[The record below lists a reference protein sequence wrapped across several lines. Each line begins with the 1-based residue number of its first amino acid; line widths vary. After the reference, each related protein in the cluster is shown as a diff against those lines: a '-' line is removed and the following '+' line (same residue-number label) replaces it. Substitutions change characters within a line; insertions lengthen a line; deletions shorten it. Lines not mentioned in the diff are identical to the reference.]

1 MNSIDAHSVL
11 ATRAASDVSV
21 TRAPS
26 GTATGP
32 KPEAVSAAEG
42 IAAVK
47 RASEQVVRVSD
58 SLASQ
63 KTRASEEIQAV
74 QAKLDEIVSHLNV
87 KMEVRDKSLNFSID
101 EVSNRVMVT
110 VTDKVSGEVVRQV
123 PSEAILKV
131 AHNIEAL
138 KGVLFDRNI

>member
-1 MNSIDAHSVL
+1 MTSIDAHSAL
-11 ATRAASDVSV
+11 ATRAASDVTDS
-21 TRAPS
+21 RS
-26 GTATGP
+26 
-32 KPEAVSAAEG
+32 KLQSVSAAEG
-42 IAAVK
+42 LAAVK
-47 RASEQVVRVSD
+47 RASEQAVQVSTTLD
-58 SLASQ
+58 SQ
-63 KTRASEEIQAV
+63 RARAGEEMQAV
-74 QAKLDEIVSHLNV
+74 QAKLDEIVSLLNV
-87 KMEVRDKSLNFSID
+87 KMDVRDKSLNFSVD

>member
-32 KPEAVSAAEG
+32 KPEAVSAAQG

-87 KMEVRDKSLNFSID
+87 KMEVRDKSLNFSVD

>member
-1 MNSIDAHSVL
+1 MKSIDAHSVL
-11 ATRAASDVSV
+11 ATRAASDVIA

-32 KPEAVSAAEG
+32 KPEAVSAAQG

-47 RASEQVVRVSD
+47 RASEQVATVSD

-63 KTRASEEIQAV
+63 KNRASEEIQAV

-87 KMEVRDKSLNFSID
+87 KMEVRTKSLNFSVD

>member
-11 ATRAASDVSV
+11 ATRAASDVIA
-21 TRAPS
+21 TRAAS

-32 KPEAVSAAEG
+32 RSEAVSAAEG

-87 KMEVRDKSLNFSID
+87 KMEVRDKSLNFAVD

>member
-1 MNSIDAHSVL
+1 MNSIDAHSAL
-11 ATRAASDVSV
+11 ATLAASDVIAYRTPSGPA
-21 TRAPS
+21 TRAR
-26 GTATGP
+26 
-32 KPEAVSAAEG
+32 PESVSAAEG

-47 RASEQVVRVSD
+47 RAAEQVANVSD

-63 KTRASEEIQAV
+63 KNRASEEIQAV
-74 QAKLDEIVSHLNV
+74 QAKLDEIVSHLNI
-87 KMEVRDKSLNFSID
+87 KMEVRNKSLNFSVD

>member
-1 MNSIDAHSVL
+1 MNSIDAHSAL
-11 ATRAASDVSV
+11 ATRAASDVIA

-47 RASEQVVRVSD
+47 RASEQVANVSD

-63 KTRASEEIQAV
+63 KNRASEEIQAV

-87 KMEVRDKSLNFSID
+87 KMEVRNKSLNFSVD

>member
-11 ATRAASDVSV
+11 ATRAAYDVIA

-26 GTATGP
+26 GPAAGTR
-32 KPEAVSAAEG
+32 PEAVSAAQG

-87 KMEVRDKSLNFSID
+87 KMEVRDKSLNFSVD

>member
-21 TRAPS
+21 TSAPN

-32 KPEAVSAAEG
+32 KPEAASAAEG

-87 KMEVRDKSLNFSID
+87 KMEVRDKSLNFSVD

>member
-26 GTATGP
+26 GPATGP

-47 RASEQVVRVSD
+47 RASKQVANVSD

-87 KMEVRDKSLNFSID
+87 KMEVRDKSLNFSVD

>member
-32 KPEAVSAAEG
+32 KPEAVSTAEG

-47 RASEQVVRVSD
+47 RASEQAVRVSD

-87 KMEVRDKSLNFSID
+87 KMEVRDKSLNFSVD

>member
-11 ATRAASDVSV
+11 ATRAASDVIA
-21 TRAPS
+21 TRTP
-26 GTATGP
+26 GGPATGP

-87 KMEVRDKSLNFSID
+87 KMEVRDKSLNFSVD

-138 KGVLFDRNI
+138 KGILFDRNI

>member
-1 MNSIDAHSVL
+1 MKSIDAHSVL
-11 ATRAASDVSV
+11 ATRAASDVIA

-32 KPEAVSAAEG
+32 KPEAVSAAQG

-47 RASEQVVRVSD
+47 RASEQVATVSD

-63 KTRASEEIQAV
+63 KNRASEEIQAV

-87 KMEVRDKSLNFSID
+87 KMEVRNKSLNFSVD

>member
-11 ATRAASDVSV
+11 ATRAASDVIA
-21 TRAPS
+21 TRATS

-32 KPEAVSAAEG
+32 SPKTVSAAEG

-87 KMEVRDKSLNFSID
+87 KMEVRNKSLNFSVD

>member
-1 MNSIDAHSVL
+1 MNSIDAHSAL
-11 ATRAASDVSV
+11 ATRAASDVIA

-47 RASEQVVRVSD
+47 RASEQAVRVSD
-58 SLASQ
+58 SVASQ

-87 KMEVRDKSLNFSID
+87 KMEVRDKSLNFSVD

>member
-1 MNSIDAHSVL
+1 
-11 ATRAASDVSV
+11 
-21 TRAPS
+21 
-26 GTATGP
+26 
-32 KPEAVSAAEG
+32 
-42 IAAVK
+42 
-47 RASEQVVRVSD
+47 VSD

-87 KMEVRDKSLNFSID
+87 KMEVRNKSLDFSVD

>member
-26 GTATGP
+26 GIATGP

-74 QAKLDEIVSHLNV
+74 QAKLDEIVSHFNV
-87 KMEVRDKSLNFSID
+87 KMEVRSKSLNFAVD

>member
-42 IAAVK
+42 IAEVK

-87 KMEVRDKSLNFSID
+87 KMEVRDNSLNFSVD

>member
-26 GTATGP
+26 GPAAGARS
-32 KPEAVSAAEG
+32 EAITAAEG

-47 RASEQVVRVSD
+47 RTADQVVRVSD
-58 SLASQ
+58 ALESQ
-63 KTRASEEIQAV
+63 KARAGEEMQAV

-87 KMEVRDKSLNFSID
+87 KMEVRDKSLNFAVD

>member
-1 MNSIDAHSVL
+1 MNSIDAHPVL
-11 ATRAASDVSV
+11 ATRAASDVIA
-21 TRAPS
+21 TRATS

-32 KPEAVSAAEG
+32 SPKTVSAAEG
-42 IAAVK
+42 ISAVK

-87 KMEVRDKSLNFSID
+87 KMEVRDKSLNFSVD
-101 EVSNRVMVT
+101 KVSNRVMVT

>member
-1 MNSIDAHSVL
+1 MNSIDAHSAL
-11 ATRAASDVSV
+11 ATRAASDV
-21 TRAPS
+21 
-26 GTATGP
+26 TASRP
-32 KPEAVSAAEG
+32 KLQSVSAAEG
-42 IAAVK
+42 LAAVK
-47 RASEQVVRVSD
+47 RASEQAVQVSTTLD
-58 SLASQ
+58 SQ
-63 KTRASEEIQAV
+63 RARAGEEMQEV

-87 KMEVRDKSLNFSID
+87 KMDVRDKSLNFSVD

-138 KGVLFDRNI
+138 KGVLFDQNI

>member
-26 GTATGP
+26 GAATGP

-74 QAKLDEIVSHLNV
+74 QEKLDEIVSHLNV
-87 KMEVRDKSLNFSID
+87 KMEVRDKSLNFSVD

>member
-87 KMEVRDKSLNFSID
+87 KMEVRDKSLNFSVD

-138 KGVLFDRNI
+138 KGVLFDRSI

>member
-1 MNSIDAHSVL
+1 MNSIDANSVL
-11 ATRAASDVSV
+11 TTRAASDVSV
-21 TRAPS
+21 TCAPS
-26 GTATGP
+26 GPAAGAR
-32 KPEAVSAAEG
+32 PEAITAAEG

-47 RASEQVVRVSD
+47 RTADQVVRVSD
-58 SLASQ
+58 ALESQ
-63 KTRASEEIQAV
+63 KTRAGEEMQAV

-87 KMEVRDKSLNFSID
+87 KMEVRDKSLNFAVD

>member
-26 GTATGP
+26 GPAAGAR
-32 KPEAVSAAEG
+32 PEAVSAAEG

-47 RASEQVVRVSD
+47 RASEQVANVSD

-74 QAKLDEIVSHLNV
+74 QAKLDEIV
-87 KMEVRDKSLNFSID
+87 
-101 EVSNRVMVT
+101 
-110 VTDKVSGEVVRQV
+110 
-123 PSEAILKV
+123 
-131 AHNIEAL
+131 
-138 KGVLFDRNI
+138 

>member
-32 KPEAVSAAEG
+32 KSEAVSAAEG

-47 RASEQVVRVSD
+47 RASEQAVRVSD

-87 KMEVRDKSLNFSID
+87 KMEVRDKSLNFSVD

-138 KGVLFDRNI
+138 KGVLFDQNI

>member
-11 ATRAASDVSV
+11 ATRAASDVIA

-26 GTATGP
+26 GPAAGP
-32 KPEAVSAAEG
+32 RPEAVSAAEG
-42 IAAVK
+42 LAAVK

-87 KMEVRDKSLNFSID
+87 KMEVRDKSLNFSVD

>member
-11 ATRAASDVSV
+11 ATRAASDVIA

-32 KPEAVSAAEG
+32 SPKTVSAAEG

-63 KTRASEEIQAV
+63 KTRASEEI
-74 QAKLDEIVSHLNV
+74 
-87 KMEVRDKSLNFSID
+87 
-101 EVSNRVMVT
+101 
-110 VTDKVSGEVVRQV
+110 
-123 PSEAILKV
+123 
-131 AHNIEAL
+131 
-138 KGVLFDRNI
+138 

>member
-11 ATRAASDVSV
+11 ATRAASDVIA

-26 GTATGP
+26 GTGTGP

-47 RASEQVVRVSD
+47 RASEQAVRVSD

-87 KMEVRDKSLNFSID
+87 KMEVRDKSLNFSVD

>member
-87 KMEVRDKSLNFSID
+87 KMEVRDKSLNFSVD